1 MTTAAK
7 VTEVW
12 SGLTLVSLVN
22 KLTKASALYFDKQV
36 NTDLSHFCMQ
46 VCRDSLLDDYIT

>member
-1 MTTAAK
+1 MTIAAK

-12 SGLTLVSLVN
+12 SGLYFVLCT
-22 KLTKASALYFDKQV
+22 LYFDKQV